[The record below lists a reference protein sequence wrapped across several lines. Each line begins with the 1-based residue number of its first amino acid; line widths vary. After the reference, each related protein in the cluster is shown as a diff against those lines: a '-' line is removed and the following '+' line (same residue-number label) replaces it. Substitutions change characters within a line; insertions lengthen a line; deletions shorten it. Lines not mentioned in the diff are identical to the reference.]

1 MTARAHPSG
10 PEAAGARVQVALDR
24 LVDGGGRRTV
34 ARISVLEVL
43 ARTDGHLSVQE
54 IHERITNY
62 PSLSLSTVH
71 RIVERLC
78 NAGLVHVLPT
88 PGEARYGLADQAHGH
103 AMCSTCG
110 RVQELPVLTVDAV
123 VRLVQRETGF
133 TVAASGVGLQGLCQ
147 DCQELPAAEPVVNT
161 RNSEPTK

>member
-1 MTARAHPSG
+1 MY
-10 PEAAGARVQVALDR
+10 
-24 LVDGGGRRTV
+24 
-34 ARISVLEVL
+34 VLEVL
-43 ARTDGHLSVQE
+43 AGTDGHLSVQE

-103 AMCSTCG
+103 AMCSACG

-123 VRLVQRETGF
+123 MRLVQRETGF
-133 TVAASGVGLQGLCQ
+133 AVAASGVGLQGLCQ
-147 DCQELPAAEPVVNT
+147 DCQEIPASKPGNEDT
-161 RNSEPTK
+161 E

>member
-1 MTARAHPSG
+1 MTAKPQGHQHGASGTRA
-10 PEAAGARVQVALDR
+10 QLALDR
-24 LVDGGGRRTV
+24 LVGSGGRRTV

-43 ARTDGHLSVQE
+43 AHTDGHLSVQE

-78 NAGLVHVLPT
+78 SAGLVHVLPT

-103 AMCSTCG
+103 AMCSACG
-110 RVQELPVLTVDAV
+110 RVQELGVLTVDAIM
-123 VRLVQRETGF
+123 RLVQSESGF
-133 TVAASGVGLQGLCQ
+133 VVSASGVGLQGLCPQ
-147 DCQELPAAEPVVNT
+147 CQELTARSVRGPPETP
-161 RNSEPTK
+161 

>member
-1 MTARAHPSG
+1 
-10 PEAAGARVQVALDR
+10 
-24 LVDGGGRRTV
+24 V

-78 NAGLVHVLPT
+78 SAGLVHVLPT

-103 AMCSTCG
+103 AMCSACG
-110 RVQELPVLTVDAV
+110 RVQELPVLTVDDIM
-123 VRLVQRETGF
+123 RLVQRETGF
-133 TVAASGVGLQGLCQ
+133 TVAPSGVGLQGLCP
-147 DCQELPAAEPVVNT
+147 DCQELPAASPG
-161 RNSEPTK
+161 

>member
-1 MTARAHPSG
+1 MTARQGSHQHG
-10 PEAAGARVQVALDR
+10 AAGARVQVALDR
-24 LVDGGGRRTV
+24 LVGSGGRRTV

-78 NAGLVHVLPT
+78 SAGLVHVLPT

-103 AMCSTCG
+103 A
-110 RVQELPVLTVDAV
+110 TVSYTHLRAHETRHD
-123 VRLVQRETGF
+123 LVCR
-133 TVAASGVGLQGLCQ
+133 
-147 DCQELPAAEPVVNT
+147 
-161 RNSEPTK
+161 

>member
-71 RIVERLC
+71 RIVDRLC
-78 NAGLVHVLPT
+78 SAGLVHVLPS

-103 AMCSTCG
+103 AMCSACG
-110 RVQELPVLTVDAV
+110 RVQELPVLTVDAIMQV
-123 VRLVQRETGF
+123 VQRETGF
-133 TVAASGVGLQGLCQ
+133 AVAPSGVGLQGLCP
-147 DCQELPAAEPVVNT
+147 DCQGLSAPEGEARPT
-161 RNSEPTK
+161 RG

>member
-1 MTARAHPSG
+1 MY
-10 PEAAGARVQVALDR
+10 
-24 LVDGGGRRTV
+24 
-34 ARISVLEVL
+34 VLEVL
-43 ARTDGHLSVQE
+43 AGTDGHLSVQE

-103 AMCSTCG
+103 AMCSACG
-110 RVQELPVLTVDAV
+110 RVQELPVLTVDSV
-123 VRLVQRETGF
+123 MRLVQRETGF
-133 TVAASGVGLQGLCQ
+133 AVAASGVGLQGLCQ
-147 DCQELPAAEPVVNT
+147 DCQELPASKPG
-161 RNSEPTK
+161 SEDT